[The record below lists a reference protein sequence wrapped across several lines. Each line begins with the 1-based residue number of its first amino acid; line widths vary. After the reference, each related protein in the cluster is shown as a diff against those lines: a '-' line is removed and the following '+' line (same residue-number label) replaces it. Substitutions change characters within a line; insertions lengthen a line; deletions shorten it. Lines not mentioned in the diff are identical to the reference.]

1 MENFVFSRENTW
13 TLEIFQTWEIV
24 VDKSKCWASYPAGSD
39 SECDS
44 NFVPIPV
51 VGGREKNKQTESNTW
66 NKRWIVLVHRTWL
79 LLVWGGGEGISTP
92 SSFEAMYVSSFQVLK
107 SWELYFS
114 DYSSLGWKREGN
126 LLGGS
131 LLGVPSKGADIL
143 WPIPAFK
150 MPHISALG
158 QLRVQ
163 GSKLKG
169 PLVWTMASF
178 YTSVCRRGLLCCQ
191 EI

>member
-1 MENFVFSRENTW
+1 
-13 TLEIFQTWEIV
+13 
-24 VDKSKCWASYPAGSD
+24 
-39 SECDS
+39 
-44 NFVPIPV
+44 
-51 VGGREKNKQTESNTW
+51 
-66 NKRWIVLVHRTWL
+66 
-79 LLVWGGGEGISTP
+79 
-92 SSFEAMYVSSFQVLK
+92 MYVSSFQVLK

-158 QLRVQ
+158 QLKVQ

-191 EI
+191 EILKKKTFLKMSWRWFHGSSRSQISQSNCLFILFRYFESCYLTVSMMTNKWILRSLRIKRSSP